1 MNRAGLG
8 IASAILSAA
17 FYGFVPICVRTAY
30 LNGIPPIESTL
41 SRTIFVAI
49 AFALIALLL
58 GEKLTIPKAAWP
70 SFLGQCLGT
79 LLVSIAY
86 LASVQFIPVG
96 LAVIIFYLSPVL
108 IMLAAPIVEKRA
120 PDLLRIVIAVV
131 AFCGLAFAV
140 GPSFDHLHIR
150 GIALAFVAAIGYA
163 LQFFTGR
170 ALSRHVPPSAFGSLV
185 HVAILLPILAIALYL
200 GSGTL
205 HVLPCGGTTTT
216 GLWALAALAGVY
228 LVAYLVQMLS
238 LRFAPA
244 STVAPFFNVEPVVTT
259 LVAATVLS
267 ERMEMNQYV
276 GGAIVLAA
284 LAASSLI
291 GRAEKETSILSG
303 S

>member
-1 MNRAGLG
+1 MNRTSLG
-8 IASAILSAA
+8 IVSAIVSAS

-30 LNGIPPIESTL
+30 NSGIPAIESTL
-41 SRTIFVAI
+41 TRTVFVAT

-58 GEKLTIPKAAWP
+58 GEKLSIPKTAWP
-70 SFLGQCLGT
+70 VFLGQCVGT

-108 IMLAAPIVEKRA
+108 IMLIAPLVEKRA
-120 PDLLRIVIAVV
+120 PGLLRILIAVL
-131 AFCGLAFAV
+131 AFIGLAIAV
-140 GPSFDHLHIR
+140 GPSFDRLDMR
-150 GIALAFVAAIGYA
+150 GITLAFAAAFGYA

-170 ALSRHVPPSAFGSLV
+170 ALSHHMPPSASGSLV
-185 HVAILLPILAIALYL
+185 HAAILPPILVIALYL
-200 GSGTL
+200 SSGSLQFL
-205 HVLPCGGTTTT
+205 HGGSAMAP
-216 GLWALAALAGVY
+216 GWLALAALACVY

-259 LVAATVLS
+259 IVAALLLG
-267 ERMEMNQYV
+267 ERMEVNQYL
-276 GGAIVLAA
+276 GGTIVLAA
-284 LAASSLI
+284 LLASTLI
-291 GRAEKETSILSG
+291 GRAAKTAGAG